1 MCAISAR
8 FSNHPKLHTEPAF
21 LRGEEWASVARDI
34 VLRRCQS
41 PNLTIITCALIIGLH
56 EFATCHGYRSWLFG
70 GLATRMA
77 LLLQLHK
84 DLDHDP
90 LRQGSPLSF
99 IDREIRRRTMWSC
112 FLMDQFNSSGHDR
125 PPLIREEWLRR
136 LPLPVA
142 EKNFQL
148 DMPASTENL
157 CLGQAGSA
165 ATPLEDLKTEDG
177 DREDLKNNMGVAA
190 YMIKAV
196 ALWGRVMNHLNQ
208 GGKELDPKP
217 MWDNESTHMN
227 LVKLAEEM
235 ESSLPEALV
244 YNADNLHLHDTEAMA
259 NQFIFLHIVLQ
270 QNILFLNRFAT
281 SSPDAKSLQDIPK
294 TFVTT
299 AGAKAFAAANRISE
313 ILRDSEPYLV
323 AAPFVGYCAF
333 LASTVHIFGVF
344 SGNKTIES
352 NSTKN
357 LGTNIKFLTKMK
369 RYWGMF
375 HYLTDDL
382 REQYRTCADAARR
395 GDFSKTD
402 ASSPIFQYG
411 DWFDRYPNGV
421 SLSDFVDPAIYKKQ
435 EKEEDAVLEQKSEL
449 HTVEEF
455 FTALSPQSKTG
466 SVRSNSMSTR
476 RKAHAMAAKR
486 ASIASGSSDQHAN
499 LQQPGRIL
507 TDLSPD
513 QLTSDRLAQLAQQ
526 GRFSNV
532 TLGGQ
537 TSGATNFSTLAGVPH
552 SSGFGTSLS
561 PVSPVTLSHAQ
572 FAAGHDP
579 HAGLYPHD
587 LMSFQLAQNGMLSTS
602 MLSPFGDISPAVA
615 AAMMSNDLGGWPDS
629 VADGRGENAR
639 GGTGASSAADGPH
652 NNPHHTVYG
661 HGHDVQW
668 WNDVSLGLDTP
679 SDVSGLSRLH
689 GGMDGF
695 ANLFQSNIGTSD
707 GMDGANGH

>member
-1 MCAISAR
+1 MAIA
-8 FSNHPKLHTEPAF
+8 
-21 LRGEEWASVARDI
+21 
-34 VLRRCQS
+34 
-41 PNLTIITCALIIGLH
+41 
-56 EFATCHGYRSWLFG
+56 
-70 GLATRMA
+70 
-77 LLLQLHK
+77 LQLHK

-90 LRQGSPLSF
+90 LRQGGTLSF
-99 IDREIRRRTMWSC
+99 IDREIRRRVMWAC
-112 FLMDQFNSSGHDR
+112 FLMDQFTSSGQDR
-125 PPLIREEWLRR
+125 PPVIREEYLTR
-136 LPLPVA
+136 LPLPVN

-157 CLGQAGSA
+157 FGLAINTITPNDNGQTDASDQ
-165 ATPLEDLKTEDG
+165 EDPK
-177 DREDLKNNMGVAA
+177 KNMGVAA

-196 ALWGRVMNHLNQ
+196 ALWGRVMYHLNQ
-208 GGKELDPKP
+208 GGKDLDPMP
-217 MWDNESTHMN
+217 MWDNESKHMK
-227 LVKLAEEM
+227 LVKQAEEM
-235 ESSLPEALV
+235 ESSLPEPLI

-259 NQFIFLHIVLQ
+259 NQFIFLHITIQ

-281 SSPDAKSLQDIPK
+281 SSPDAKSLEDIPK

-299 AGAKAFAAANRISE
+299 AGAKAFGAANRISE
-313 ILRDSEPYLV
+313 ILRDSEPYLI

-344 SGNKTIES
+344 SGNKAIES

-395 GDFSKTD
+395 GDFSKSD
-402 ASSPIFQYG
+402 ASTPIFQYG

-435 EKEEDAVLEQKSEL
+435 ERGEDAVLEQKSEL

-455 FTALSPQSKTG
+455 FTALSPQSKNG
-466 SVRSNSMSTR
+466 SARSNSMSTR

-486 ASIASGSSDQHAN
+486 GSIASGSSDHHVS

-507 TDLSPD
+507 TDLTPD
-513 QLTSDRLAQLAQQ
+513 QLTPDRLAQLAQQ
-526 GRFSNV
+526 GRFPNV

-537 TSGATNFSTLAGVPH
+537 TSGTTNFTTLGGVHH
-552 SSGFGTSLS
+552 SGGFGTSLS

-579 HAGLYPHD
+579 HAGMYPHD
-587 LMSFQLAQNGMLSTS
+587 LLSFQLAQSGILPAAMLG
-602 MLSPFGDISPAVA
+602 PFGGAGGIHPAA
-615 AAMMSNDLGGWPDS
+615 AAMMSNGLSGWTEGTTENR
-629 VADGRGENAR
+629 VAGENAS
-639 GGTGASSAADGPH
+639 GGTGANATDGPH

-661 HGHDVQW
+661 HGHDSGSVDW
-668 WNDVSLGLDTP
+668 WNDVALGMDTP

-695 ANLFQSNIGTSD
+695 ASLFQHNIGTSD
-707 GMDGANGH
+707 GMNGTNGH